1 MQTRMQ
7 ALLIAGPTASGKSAL
22 AIHLAKKLDG
32 VVVNADS
39 MQVYQPLRVLTAR
52 PSMEEEAEVPHAL
65 FGHVGAGQPY
75 SVAHWLADATAALY
89 RIMARGQ
96 LPIVT
101 GGTGMYFRAM
111 TQGLS
116 DIPAVPEA
124 VRARIRALEAE
135 IGVTALHARLQAC
148 DPETASSLNP
158 TDPQRVIRAMEVFE
172 ATGRSIRSFQ
182 GPRHGAVVD
191 PARSLA
197 VFLEPDRDVL
207 RARIDARFEQM
218 MRQGALEEV
227 EALARL
233 GLDPALP
240 VMRAH
245 GVPGLMAALRGELSM
260 DQAIDKGKADTRR
273 YAKRQHTWFRHQ
285 APDFVWMTPDGA
297 QARIE
302 SLLEAV
308 PSPQQA
314 WTAPHKDQ

>member
-1 MQTRMQ
+1 MRPEPDMTLGKERVRMGDSWGQ
-7 ALLIAGPTASGKSAL
+7 LGPAGGDEVRDVLDAALRDAGTGWSAGVFGAL
-22 AIHLAKKLDG
+22 AEFMYDPDEAVSVGHQAGCIVA
-32 VVVNADS
+32 
-39 MQVYQPLRVLTAR
+39 RTAR
-52 PSMEEEAEVPHAL
+52 GGL
-65 FGHVGAGQPY
+65 RITTGHP
-75 SVAHWLADATAALY
+75 
-89 RIMARGQ
+89 
-96 LPIVT
+96 
-101 GGTGMYFRAM
+101 
-111 TQGLS
+111 
-116 DIPAVPEA
+116 
-124 VRARIRALEAE
+124 
-135 IGVTALHARLQAC
+135 HARLLAC

-227 EALARL
+227 EALASL

-285 APDFVWMTPDGA
+285 APDFIWMTPDGA
-297 QARIE
+297 QVRIE
-302 SLLEAV
+302 SLLETV

-314 WTAPHKDQ
+314 WTAPHKDP

>member
-1 MQTRMQ
+1 MQRQMQ

-32 VVVNADS
+32 VVINADS

-52 PSMEEEAEVPHAL
+52 PTEEEEAEVAHAL

-75 SVAHWLADATAALY
+75 SVAHWLADATQAIAAIQAQG
-89 RIMARGQ
+89 R

-101 GGTGMYFRAM
+101 GGTGMYFRAL
-111 TQGLS
+111 TEGLS
-116 DIPAVPEA
+116 DIPAVPDA
-124 VRARIRALEAE
+124 IRVRLRALEAE
-135 IGVTALHARLQAC
+135 IGVEALHARLMLC

-182 GPRHGAVVD
+182 GPRHGAVID
-191 PARSLA
+191 PARALS
-197 VFLEPDRDVL
+197 VFLEPDREVL
-207 RARIDARFEQM
+207 RARIDARFDGM
-218 MRQGALEEV
+218 MQQGALQEV

-233 GLDPALP
+233 DLDPALP

-245 GVPGLMAALRGELSM
+245 GVPGLIAALRGEWSM
-260 DQAIDKGKADTRR
+260 AQAIEKGKADTRR

-285 APDFVWMTPDGA
+285 APGFIWMKPDGA
-297 QARIE
+297 QARI
-302 SLLEAV
+302 SILLDQAR
-308 PSPQQA
+308 SPI
-314 WTAPHKDQ
+314 TAGASPA

>member
-1 MQTRMQ
+1 MQ

-22 AIHLAKKLDG
+22 AIHLAKKFNG
-32 VVVNADS
+32 VVINADS

-52 PSMEEEAEVPHAL
+52 PSVEEEAEVAHEL
-65 FGHVGAGQPY
+65 FGHVGADQPY
-75 SVAHWLADATAALY
+75 SVAHWLVDVTAVIGRVLAQ
-89 RIMARGQ
+89 GQ

-101 GGTGMYFRAM
+101 GGTGMYFRVLSE
-111 TQGLS
+111 GLS
-116 DIPAVPEA
+116 DIPAVPDV

-135 IGVTALHARLQAC
+135 IGVAALHARLLAC
-148 DPETASSLNP
+148 DPETALSLNP

-182 GPRHGAVVD
+182 GPRHGAVID
-191 PARSLA
+191 SARALA
-197 VFLEPDRDVL
+197 VFLAPDREVL
-207 RARIDARFEQM
+207 RSRIDQRFDQM
-218 MRQGALEEV
+218 LRQGALEEV

-245 GVPGLMAALRGELSM
+245 GVPGLIGALRGDMPM

-285 APDFVWMTPDGA
+285 ASDFIWMKPEEA
-297 QARIE
+297 RSRIE
-302 SLLEAV
+302 SLIETG
-308 PSPQQA
+308 S
-314 WTAPHKDQ
+314 

>member
-1 MQTRMQ
+1 MQ

-22 AIHLAKKLDG
+22 AIHLAKKFNG
-32 VVVNADS
+32 VVINADS

-52 PSMEEEAEVPHAL
+52 PSVEEEAEVAHAL
-65 FGHVGAGQPY
+65 FGHVGADQPY
-75 SVAHWLADATAALY
+75 SVAHWLVDVTAVIGRVLAQ
-89 RIMARGQ
+89 GQ

-101 GGTGMYFRAM
+101 GGTGMYFRVLSE
-111 TQGLS
+111 GLS
-116 DIPAVPEA
+116 DIPAVPDV

-135 IGVTALHARLQAC
+135 IGVAALHARLLAC
-148 DPETASSLNP
+148 DPETALSLNP

-182 GPRHGAVVD
+182 GPRHGAVID
-191 PARSLA
+191 PARALA
-197 VFLEPDRDVL
+197 VFLAPDREVL
-207 RARIDARFEQM
+207 RSRIDQRFDQM
-218 MRQGALEEV
+218 LRQGALEEV

-245 GVPGLMAALRGELSM
+245 GVPGLIGALRGDMPM

-285 APDFVWMTPDGA
+285 ASDFIWMKPEEA
-297 QARIE
+297 RSRIE
-302 SLLEAV
+302 SLIETG
-308 PSPQQA
+308 S
-314 WTAPHKDQ
+314 

>member
-1 MQTRMQ
+1 MQ

-22 AIHLAKKLDG
+22 AIHLAKKFNG
-32 VVVNADS
+32 VVINADS

-52 PSMEEEAEVPHAL
+52 PSVEEEAEVAHAL
-65 FGHVGAGQPY
+65 FGHVGADQPY
-75 SVAHWLADATAALY
+75 SVAHWLVDVTAMIGRVLAQ
-89 RIMARGQ
+89 GQ

-101 GGTGMYFRAM
+101 GGTGMYFRVLSE
-111 TQGLS
+111 GLS
-116 DIPAVPEA
+116 DIPAVPDV

-135 IGVTALHARLQAC
+135 IGVAALHARLLAC
-148 DPETASSLNP
+148 DPETALSLNP

-182 GPRHGAVVD
+182 GPRHGAVID
-191 PARSLA
+191 PARALA
-197 VFLEPDRDVL
+197 VFLAPDREVL
-207 RARIDARFEQM
+207 RSRIDQRFDQM
-218 MRQGALEEV
+218 LRQGALEEV

-245 GVPGLMAALRGELSM
+245 GVPGLIGALRGDMPM

-285 APDFVWMTPDGA
+285 ASDFIWMKPEEA
-297 QARIE
+297 RSRIE
-302 SLLEAV
+302 SLIETG
-308 PSPQQA
+308 S
-314 WTAPHKDQ
+314 

>member
-1 MQTRMQ
+1 MQ

-22 AIHLAKKLDG
+22 AIHLAKKFNG
-32 VVVNADS
+32 VVINADS

-52 PSMEEEAEVPHAL
+52 PSVEEEAEVAHAL
-65 FGHVGAGQPY
+65 FGHVGDDQPY
-75 SVAHWLADATAALY
+75 SVAHWLVDVTAVIGRVLAQ
-89 RIMARGQ
+89 GQ

-101 GGTGMYFRAM
+101 GGTGMYFRVLSE
-111 TQGLS
+111 GLS
-116 DIPAVPEA
+116 DIPAVPDV

-135 IGVTALHARLQAC
+135 IGVAALHARLLAC
-148 DPETASSLNP
+148 DPETALSLNP

-182 GPRHGAVVD
+182 GPRHGAVID
-191 PARSLA
+191 SARALA
-197 VFLEPDRDVL
+197 VFLAPDREVL
-207 RARIDARFEQM
+207 RSRIDQRFDQM
-218 MRQGALEEV
+218 LRQGALEEV

-245 GVPGLMAALRGELSM
+245 GVPGLIGALRGDMPM

-285 APDFVWMTPDGA
+285 ASDFIWMKPEEA
-297 QARIE
+297 RSRIE
-302 SLLEAV
+302 SLIETG
-308 PSPQQA
+308 S
-314 WTAPHKDQ
+314 

>member
-1 MQTRMQ
+1 MQ

-22 AIHLAKKLDG
+22 AIHLAKKFNG
-32 VVVNADS
+32 VVINADS

-52 PSMEEEAEVPHAL
+52 PSVEEEAEVAHEL
-65 FGHVGAGQPY
+65 FGHVGADQPY
-75 SVAHWLADATAALY
+75 SVAHWLVDVTAVIGRVLAQ
-89 RIMARGQ
+89 GQ

-101 GGTGMYFRAM
+101 GGTGMYFRVLSE
-111 TQGLS
+111 GLS
-116 DIPAVPEA
+116 DIPAVPDV

-135 IGVTALHARLQAC
+135 IGVAALHARLLAC
-148 DPETASSLNP
+148 DPETALSLNP

-182 GPRHGAVVD
+182 GPRHGAVID
-191 PARSLA
+191 PARALA
-197 VFLEPDRDVL
+197 VFLAPDREVL
-207 RARIDARFEQM
+207 RSRIDQRFDQM
-218 MRQGALEEV
+218 LRQGALEEV

-245 GVPGLMAALRGELSM
+245 GVPGLVGALRGDMPM

-285 APDFVWMTPDGA
+285 ASDFIWMKPEEA
-297 QARIE
+297 RSRIE
-302 SLLEAV
+302 SLIETG
-308 PSPQQA
+308 S
-314 WTAPHKDQ
+314 

>member
-1 MQTRMQ
+1 MQ

-22 AIHLAKKLDG
+22 AIHLAKKFNG
-32 VVVNADS
+32 VVINADS

-52 PSMEEEAEVPHAL
+52 PSVEEEAEVAHAL
-65 FGHVGAGQPY
+65 FGQVGADQPY
-75 SVAHWLADATAALY
+75 SVAHWLVDVTAVIGRVLAQ
-89 RIMARGQ
+89 GQ

-101 GGTGMYFRAM
+101 GGTGMYFRVLSE
-111 TQGLS
+111 GLS
-116 DIPAVPEA
+116 DIPAVPDA

-135 IGVTALHARLQAC
+135 IGVAALHARLLAC
-148 DPETASSLNP
+148 DPETALSLNP

-182 GPRHGAVVD
+182 GPRHGAVID
-191 PARSLA
+191 PARALA
-197 VFLEPDRDVL
+197 VFLAPDREVL
-207 RARIDARFEQM
+207 RSRIDQRFDQM
-218 MRQGALEEV
+218 LRQGALEEV

-245 GVPGLMAALRGELSM
+245 GVPGLVGALRGDMPM

-285 APDFVWMTPDGA
+285 ASDFIWMKPEEA
-297 QARIE
+297 RSRIE
-302 SLLEAV
+302 SLIETG
-308 PSPQQA
+308 S
-314 WTAPHKDQ
+314 

>member
-1 MQTRMQ
+1 MQ

-22 AIHLAKKLDG
+22 AIHLAKKFNG
-32 VVVNADS
+32 VVINADS

-52 PSMEEEAEVPHAL
+52 PSVEEEAEVAHAL
-65 FGHVGAGQPY
+65 FGHVGADQPY
-75 SVAHWLADATAALY
+75 SVAHWLVDVTAVIGRVLAQ
-89 RIMARGQ
+89 GQ

-101 GGTGMYFRAM
+101 GGTGMYFRVLSE
-111 TQGLS
+111 GLS
-116 DIPAVPEA
+116 DIPAVPDA

-135 IGVTALHARLQAC
+135 IGVAALHARLLAC
-148 DPETASSLNP
+148 DPETALSLNP

-182 GPRHGAVVD
+182 GPRHGAVID
-191 PARSLA
+191 PARALA
-197 VFLEPDRDVL
+197 VFLAPDREVL
-207 RARIDARFEQM
+207 RSRIDQRFDQM
-218 MRQGALEEV
+218 LRQGALEEV

-245 GVPGLMAALRGELSM
+245 GVPGLIGALRGDMPM

-285 APDFVWMTPDGA
+285 ASDFIWMKPEEA
-297 QARIE
+297 RSRIE
-302 SLLEAV
+302 SLIETG
-308 PSPQQA
+308 S
-314 WTAPHKDQ
+314 

>member
-1 MQTRMQ
+1 MQ

-22 AIHLAKKLDG
+22 AIHLAKKFNG
-32 VVVNADS
+32 VVINADS

-52 PSMEEEAEVPHAL
+52 PSVEEEAEVAHEL
-65 FGHVGAGQPY
+65 FGHVGADQPY
-75 SVAHWLADATAALY
+75 SVAHWLVDVTAVIGRVLAQ
-89 RIMARGQ
+89 GQ

-101 GGTGMYFRAM
+101 GGTGMYFRVLSE
-111 TQGLS
+111 GLS
-116 DIPAVPEA
+116 DIPAVPDA

-135 IGVTALHARLQAC
+135 IGVAALHARLLAC
-148 DPETASSLNP
+148 DPETALSLNP

-182 GPRHGAVVD
+182 GPRHGAVID
-191 PARSLA
+191 PARALA
-197 VFLEPDRDVL
+197 VFLAPDREVL
-207 RARIDARFEQM
+207 RSRIDQRFDQM
-218 MRQGALEEV
+218 LRQGALEEV

-245 GVPGLMAALRGELSM
+245 GVPGLIGALRGDMPM

-285 APDFVWMTPDGA
+285 ASDFIWMKPEEA
-297 QARIE
+297 RSRIE
-302 SLLEAV
+302 SLIETG
-308 PSPQQA
+308 S
-314 WTAPHKDQ
+314 

>member
-1 MQTRMQ
+1 MQRQMQ

-32 VVVNADS
+32 VVINADS

-52 PSMEEEAEVPHAL
+52 PTEEEEAEVAHAL

-75 SVAHWLADATAALY
+75 SVAHWLADATQAIAAIQAQG
-89 RIMARGQ
+89 R

-101 GGTGMYFRAM
+101 GGTGMYFRAL
-111 TQGLS
+111 TEGLS
-116 DIPAVPEA
+116 DIPAVPDA
-124 VRARIRALEAE
+124 IRVRLRALEAE
-135 IGVTALHARLQAC
+135 IGVEALHARLMLC

-182 GPRHGAVVD
+182 GPRHGAVID
-191 PARSLA
+191 PARALS
-197 VFLEPDRDVL
+197 VFLEPDREVL
-207 RARIDARFEQM
+207 RARIDARFDGM
-218 MRQGALEEV
+218 MQQGALQEV

-233 GLDPALP
+233 DLDPALP

-245 GVPGLMAALRGELSM
+245 GVPGLIAALRGDWSM
-260 DQAIDKGKADTRR
+260 AQAIEKGKADTRR

-285 APDFVWMTPDGA
+285 APDFIWMKPDGA
-297 QARIE
+297 QARI
-302 SLLEAV
+302 SILLDQAR
-308 PSPQQA
+308 SPI
-314 WTAPHKDQ
+314 TAGASPA

>member
-1 MQTRMQ
+1 MQRQMQ

-32 VVVNADS
+32 VVINADS

-52 PSMEEEAEVPHAL
+52 PTEEEEAEVAHAL

-75 SVAHWLADATAALY
+75 SVAHWLADATQAIAAIQAQG
-89 RIMARGQ
+89 R

-101 GGTGMYFRAM
+101 GGTGMYFRAL
-111 TQGLS
+111 TEGLS
-116 DIPAVPEA
+116 DIPAVPDTI
-124 VRARIRALEAE
+124 RARLRALEAE
-135 IGVTALHARLQAC
+135 IGVEALHARLMLC

-182 GPRHGAVVD
+182 GPRHGAVID
-191 PARSLA
+191 PARALS
-197 VFLEPDRDVL
+197 VFLEPDREVL
-207 RARIDARFEQM
+207 RARIDARFDGM
-218 MRQGALEEV
+218 MQQGALQEV

-233 GLDPALP
+233 DLDPALP

-245 GVPGLMAALRGELSM
+245 GVPGLIAALRGDWSM
-260 DQAIDKGKADTRR
+260 AQAIEKGKADTRR

-285 APDFVWMTPDGA
+285 APGFIWMKPDGA
-297 QARIE
+297 QARI
-302 SLLEAV
+302 SILLDQARSAITAGA
-308 PSPQQA
+308 SPA
-314 WTAPHKDQ
+314 